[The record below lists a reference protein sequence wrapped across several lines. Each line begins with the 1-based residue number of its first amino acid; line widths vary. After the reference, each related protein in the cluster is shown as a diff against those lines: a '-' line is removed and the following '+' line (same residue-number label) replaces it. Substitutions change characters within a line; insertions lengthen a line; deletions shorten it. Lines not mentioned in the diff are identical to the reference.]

1 MAQPHYK
8 PCLWLASLRGA
19 SLSLSCS
26 HSLSLF
32 LSPLASTQSLL
43 TLTDTLHFV
52 LFHSHLFSVIL
63 SLSLVFL
70 SLVCCTLFTHSL
82 SLSLCIIVAF
92 HIDCLWQW
100 ARPLKELSSFC
111 LCLLL
116 SFLSLCILSRDE
128 SACLPTGNSIVDYH
142 SVFAQ
147 LSSGFCCLWHII
159 IKGLNNCLYYCR
171 CLDVASVEQSWAR
184 ERHGER
190 RENEVF
196 ISTRDS
202 LSMLLNDVSS
212 LISTPSPDK

>member
-70 SLVCCTLFTHSL
+70 SLVCCTLFTL
-82 SLSLCIIVAF
+82 SLSLCVYNCGF
-92 HIDCLWQW
+92 SHWLSDSEQG
-100 ARPLKELSSFC
+100 PLKSSH
-111 LCLLL
+111 L
-116 SFLSLCILSRDE
+116 
-128 SACLPTGNSIVDYH
+128 
-142 SVFAQ
+142 SVFACFSLFSHSAFFLGMSLPVSPQ
-147 LSSGFCCLWHII
+147 GTPLWITI
-159 IKGLNNCLYYCR
+159 QFSPNYL
-171 CLDVASVEQSWAR
+171 VAFAA
-184 ERHGER
+184 
-190 RENEVF
+190 F
-196 ISTRDS
+196 DT
-202 LSMLLNDVSS
+202 
-212 LISTPSPDK
+212 